1 LFVDTEYE
9 NSGPEASGLEFEN
22 LEIWKFE
29 NWMLRVN
36 WSRSVG
42 ILRIVPPL
50 FLPRIHELLCF

>member
-1 LFVDTEYE
+1 MQKDLFVDTEYE

-36 WSRSVG
+36 WSRSMWIEFG
-42 ILRIVPPL
+42 IFKHRL
-50 FLPRIHELLCF
+50 